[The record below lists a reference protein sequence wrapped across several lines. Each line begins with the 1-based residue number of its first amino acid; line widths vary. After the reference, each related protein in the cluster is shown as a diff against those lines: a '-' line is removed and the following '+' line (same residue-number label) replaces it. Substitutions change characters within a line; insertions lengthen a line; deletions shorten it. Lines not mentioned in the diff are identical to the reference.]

1 VDLKRMSEEIA
12 SLRDKVIR
20 LYEQGRPAE
29 AVADAVE
36 VVDRTKSY
44 YGESHPELA
53 KSLNILAL
61 TYSALGQYKAAAS
74 LLQQALEIRRK
85 AYGEKHPAVA
95 ASLSNLA
102 ALYYDMGD
110 FTRAEN
116 CYLQALD
123 IERAAQTI
131 HNLAALYHAMGKFAP
146 AKKLFIEA
154 QKLRRDSVGEEHADY
169 AQTLNC
175 LGSLYFSIGNY
186 AQAESLFFR
195 ALKIRRRILGQE
207 HPDYAR
213 TLNNLGALYYTVGEF
228 TRGEKLYRRALRIR
242 RRAFGTMMHPE
253 CAQSLDNLA
262 SLYRARGLFAKALS
276 GYEKALAIRRRLLG
290 GYHPDVAATLNN
302 LAALHDDTGNFS
314 EAERLYRQA
323 LTIRGRSL
331 GERHPYYAQS
341 LYNLARIHAATGRA
355 KRAFGLMRQAS
366 AIDDQMISQVFSVA
380 SERQRIAYIL
390 DIAGRL
396 DGFLSLVARHM
407 PTSGEAVRA
416 ALDLVLRRKAI
427 LAEALAIQR
436 DAVWLG
442 RHPELQEKIETL
454 AKLRQQIARET
465 LEGPDGKTIETHLFS
480 LAELTVEKEKLEI
493 ELAQEIPDI
502 ALEQRLRTTD
512 RQAVALALPEG
523 SALIEFVRY
532 DVCDFQAIPSRG
544 QTRWGDSRY
553 LAFVLP
559 AGKPDQVAIVDI
571 GKADEIDV
579 LIHTFREMT
588 ARDETA
594 RGVPTGRERSDHK
607 RARSRDPAE
616 ELWHRLFLESLCPAL
631 DGCKRLFIAPD
642 GELSLLPFEALL
654 ADDGSRLIEKCT
666 ISYLGCGRDV
676 LRFGPA
682 PQGHYARALV
692 AADPNF
698 DLAAATER
706 TGSAGKPNQL
716 RCDLAGSNLQFD
728 RLSGSAN
735 EGRLIADL
743 LHVKP
748 LLGDSVLDS
757 SLKNCHSPRILH
769 LATHGFFLPTSKPD
783 AGHVEERPDGT
794 QSGGDGRWRPILRQI
809 KAGPIAPEATR
820 QTDRLGRRTGPGWEN
835 PLVRSGLAL
844 AGAET
849 WRKGGSLPAPAEDGI
864 LTAEDVT
871 GLDLLGTELVVLS
884 ACDTG
889 VGQVQNGEGVFG
901 LRRAFLLAGAKTLVM
916 TLWRVDDKVTV
927 ELMEN
932 YYRRLLRGEG
942 RASALHQAQLD
953 LRQRY
958 LDPFFWAA
966 FICQGDPSPLPLNGP
981 V

>member
-1 VDLKRMSEEIA
+1 VNLKRMSEEIA

-29 AVADAVE
+29 AVADAVQ
-36 VVDRTKSY
+36 VVNWTKSH

-61 TYSALGQYKAAAS
+61 TYSALGQYKAAAP
-74 LLQQALEIRRK
+74 LLQHALEIRRK

-95 ASLSNLA
+95 TSLSNLA

-110 FTRAEN
+110 FTSAES
-116 CYLQALD
+116 CYLQALG
-123 IERAAQTI
+123 IERTAQTI
-131 HNLAALYHAMGKFAP
+131 HNLAALYHAMGNFAA
-146 AKKLFIEA
+146 AKRLFIEA
-154 QKLRRDSVGEEHADY
+154 QKIRRDTVGEEHADY
-169 AQTLNC
+169 AQTINC

-195 ALKIRRRILGQE
+195 ALKIRRRLLGPK

-228 TRGEKLYRRALRIR
+228 ARSERLYRRALRIR
-242 RRAFGTMMHPE
+242 RQAFGTMMHPE

-262 SLYRARGLFAKALS
+262 SLYRAQGLFAKALS
-276 GYEKALAIRRRLLG
+276 GYKKALAVRRRLLG
-290 GYHPDVAATLNN
+290 SDHPDVAVTLNN
-302 LAALHDDTGNFS
+302 LAALHDDTGNFP
-314 EAERLYRQA
+314 EAERLYCQA
-323 LTIRGRSL
+323 LAIRGRTL
-331 GERHPYYAQS
+331 GERHPHYAQS
-341 LYNLARIHAATGRA
+341 LYNLARIYAATSRA
-355 KRAFGLMRQAS
+355 KGAFGLMRQAS

-390 DIAGRL
+390 DMAGRL

-442 RHPELQEKIETL
+442 RHPELQGKIETL

-465 LEGPDGKTIETHLFS
+465 LEGPDGETIETHLLS

-502 ALEQRLRTTD
+502 ALEQRLRAAD
-512 RQAVALALPEG
+512 RQAVALALPQD
-523 SALIEFVRY
+523 SALMEFVRY

-544 QTRWGDSRY
+544 QPRWKDPRY

-559 AGKPDQVAIVDI
+559 AGKPDQVTLADI
-571 GKADEIDV
+571 GKADEIDS
-579 LIHTFREMT
+579 LIRTFREMT
-588 ARDETA
+588 ARIETA
-594 RGVPTGRERSDHK
+594 RGMPTGRECPDHK
-607 RARSRDPAE
+607 RPPSRDPAE
-616 ELWHRLFLESLCPAL
+616 ELWQRLFQESLSPAL

-642 GELSLLPFEALL
+642 GELALLPFEALL
-654 ADDGSRLIEKCT
+654 TNDGRRLIEDYS
-666 ISYLGCGRDV
+666 ISYLDCGRDV

-682 PQGHYARALV
+682 PHAPHANALV

-698 DLAAATER
+698 DLAVTGER
-706 TGSAGKPNQL
+706 TSPAGKSNQL
-716 RCDLAGSNLQFD
+716 RCNLAESNLQFG
-728 RLSGSAN
+728 RLSGSAD
-735 EGRLIADL
+735 EGRVIAGL
-743 LHVKP
+743 LRVEP
-748 LLGDSVLDS
+748 WLGDSVLDS

-769 LATHGFFLPTSKPD
+769 LATHGFFLPTLKPD
-783 AGHVEERPDGT
+783 VGQVEERADGT
-794 QSGGDGRWRPILRQI
+794 QPGGDGRWRPILRRI
-809 KAGPIAPEATR
+809 KAGPSASETTH

-835 PLVRSGLAL
+835 PLVRSGLAV

-889 VGQVQNGEGVFG
+889 VGEVQNGEGVFG

-916 TLWRVDDKVTV
+916 TLWKVDDKVTV

-932 YYRRLLRGEG
+932 YYRQLLRGEG

-958 LDPFFWAA
+958 PDPFFWAA
-966 FICQGDPSPLPLNGP
+966 FICQGDPSPLPLDGSA
-981 V
+981 